1 MQEVQETWVWFL
13 GQEDPLEKEIA
24 THSSVLA
31 WEIPRTEEPGEL
43 DPWGSKE
50 SDMTEWLEM
59 HTLGDLG
66 PKAYASS
73 VTN

>member
-31 WEIPRTEEPGEL
+31 WEIPGTEEPGEL

-50 SDMTEWLEM
+50 SDMTEWLKM
-59 HTLGDLG
+59 HTQGDLG
-66 PKAYASS
+66 PKACASS